1 MKVILDI
8 KEDKVL
14 FMMELLNSLDF
25 VEAKLLTDEKT
36 ELISSIKESVEELKL
51 IRSGKLKGIP
61 AKELLDEL

>member
-1 MKVILDI
+1 MKVLLEI
-8 KEDKVL
+8 KEDKVQ

-25 VEAKLLTDEKT
+25 VQAEPLTDEKT
-36 ELISSIKESVEELKL
+36 ELMSSIKESVEELKL